1 MQTPG
6 LVGYWPL
13 GEKAGTVACDGLGLR
28 PGTYTGSF
36 ALGRTGAIASSTD
49 TATRFYGTTGHVS
62 VPHAAAFDVGD
73 AFTAEAWV
81 KRSTVSSSANQSILS
96 RSSAWLLMINSA
108 NRIVLRRSSGGDVAV
123 SSVAITDTTGFHHVV
138 ATKSGATVRLY
149 LDGVDVT
156 GTVAH
161 QTLGNTAQP
170 VYVGRSSGGSYFN
183 GTIDEPA
190 LYASALSAATVA
202 EHFRLGRAAPAADP
216 VVAAAGD
223 IACDPAATAFN
234 GGAGTSTECRQRAVS
249 DLLVGQG
256 LARVLTLGDHQYEDD
271 AYAKYLKSFDPSW
284 GRVKSLIRPSI
295 GDHEYRTPGAAG
307 YFDYFNGVGVASG
320 AAGDRTKAYYSY
332 DVGAW
337 HLVVLNSNC
346 TQVGGCAA
354 GSAQERWLR
363 ADLAANPRSCT
374 LAYFHHPRFTGGRP
388 GNATSVT
395 PLWQAL
401 YDAGAEV
408 VLGGHVHGYERF
420 APQTPGGSL
429 DRARGIREFVVGT
442 GGKSL
447 HPFATTPPNTEVRSN
462 TSFGVLKLTLRP
474 SSYDW
479 RFTPA
484 SGSTF
489 TDSGT
494 QACH

>member
-1 MQTPG
+1 M
-6 LVGYWPL
+6 
-13 GEKAGTVACDGLGLR
+13 
-28 PGTYTGSF
+28 
-36 ALGRTGAIASSTD
+36 AS
-49 TATRFYGTTGHVS
+49 
-62 VPHAAAFDVGD
+62 
-73 AFTAEAWV
+73 
-81 KRSTVSSSANQSILS
+81 
-96 RSSAWLLMINSA
+96 
-108 NRIVLRRSSGGDVAV
+108 
-123 SSVAITDTTGFHHVV
+123 
-138 ATKSGATVRLY
+138 
-149 LDGVDVT
+149 
-156 GTVAH
+156 
-161 QTLGNTAQP
+161 
-170 VYVGRSSGGSYFN
+170 
-183 GTIDEPA
+183 
-190 LYASALSAATVA
+190 
-202 EHFRLGRAAPAADP
+202 HFRLGRAAATPAP

-234 GGAGTSTECRQRAVS
+234 GGAGTSTECRHRAVS
-249 DLLVGQG
+249 DLLVDQG

-271 AYAKYLKSFDPSW
+271 AYAKYQQVFDPTW
-284 GRVKSLIRPSI
+284 GRVKSLIRPTT

-320 AAGDRTKAYYSY
+320 AAGDRTKGYYSY
-332 DVGAW
+332 DVGSW

-420 APQTPGGSL
+420 APQTPSGAL

-447 HPFATTPPNTEVRSN
+447 HPFATTPPNTEVRNN
-462 TSFGVLKLTLRP
+462 TSFGVLKLTLA
-474 SSYDW
+474 STSYDW